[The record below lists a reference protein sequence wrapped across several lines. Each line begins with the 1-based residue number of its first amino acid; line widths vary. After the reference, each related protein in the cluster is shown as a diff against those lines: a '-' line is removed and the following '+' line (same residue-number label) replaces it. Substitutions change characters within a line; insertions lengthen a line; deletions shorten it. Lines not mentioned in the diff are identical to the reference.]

1 MPFAHVNGLDLYYEL
16 QGQGA
21 PIVLVHEFAG
31 SIRSWDETID
41 ILREQARVLAYNCRG
56 YPPSSVPDGVEFYSQ
71 ATSADDLRALLDHLG
86 TTRTAVAGLSMGG
99 SIALQFAI
107 THPDRVSALVVASS
121 GSGSDDKQQFTE
133 RFEAVARQL
142 EREGPQAVGDHYLAS
157 PTRLTLR
164 RKRPELWRRLRD
176 EFAASS
182 VRGLTNTIR
191 GTITKRPSV
200 YELEASLRALSV
212 PTLIMAGDL
221 DTPVL
226 APSRFLAA
234 TLPTACLKI
243 FEGTGHAINLEEP
256 ESFSNAILEFLE
268 SVRSQIR

>member
-1 MPFAHVNGLDLYYEL
+1 LPFAHVNGLDLYYEL

-41 ILREQARVLAYNCRG
+41 ILREEARVLAYNCRG
-56 YPPSSVPDGVEFYSQ
+56 YPPSSVPEGVECYSQ
-71 ATSADDLRALLDHLG
+71 ATSADDLRALLDHFG
-86 TTRTAVAGLSMGG
+86 IARTVVTGLSMGG

-107 THPDRVSALVVASS
+107 THPNRVSALVVASS

-133 RFEAVARQL
+133 TFEVVARQL
-142 EREGPQAVGDHYLAS
+142 ESEGARAVGDRYLTG
-157 PTRLTLR
+157 PTRLTLKH
-164 RKRPELWRRLRD
+164 KRPEQWRKLGD

-182 VRGLTNTIR
+182 VRGLANTIR
-191 GTITKRPSV
+191 GTITKRPTV

-221 DTPVL
+221 DAPVL

-234 TLPTACLKI
+234 TLPTARLKI
-243 FEGTGHAINLEEP
+243 FEGTGHTINLEEP
-256 ESFSNAILEFLE
+256 EIFSNAILEFLE
-268 SVRSQIR
+268 SVKVTD